1 MNESAVS
8 AKVVLGLIGTRSAQ
22 SETPVRAAAERR
34 PPELGRSGKRV
45 RSHRWVKSR
54 LMCDYA
60 ATDGILDSIKL
71 LHINMQYV

>member
-1 MNESAVS
+1 VNESAVS
-8 AKVVLGLIGTRSAQ
+8 AKEGLGLIGTRSAQ

-34 PPELGRSGKRV
+34 PPELGRSGKRL

-54 LMCDYA
+54 LIYDFA

>member
-8 AKVVLGLIGTRSAQ
+8 AKEGLGLIGTRSAQ
-22 SETPVRAAAERR
+22 SETPVRVAAEQR

-54 LMCDYA
+54 LIYNFE
-60 ATDGILDSIKL
+60 ATGSTLDSIKL